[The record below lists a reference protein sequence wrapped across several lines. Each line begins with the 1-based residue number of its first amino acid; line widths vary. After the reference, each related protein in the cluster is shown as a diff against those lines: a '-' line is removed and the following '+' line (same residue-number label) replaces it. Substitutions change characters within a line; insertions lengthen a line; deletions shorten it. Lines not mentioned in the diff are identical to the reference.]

1 MKYVAFDLE
10 ITREIPE
17 GAEDWATFRPLGI
30 SCAATTESDGPEEL
44 YNLWHGSE
52 QHSGMLA
59 PQMSPAL
66 CRRLVSYFVT
76 RQKDGYRIV
85 TVNGLGFDFDILAE
99 ECQDDSAAETCRQ
112 LALGHTDIGFA
123 MFCQKGFMVG
133 LSAMAK
139 GLGVAGKTE
148 GMSGAL
154 APSMWAESRESQEK
168 VLEYV
173 QQDVRATANI
183 YDALLATRRM
193 YWTTKRGARSK
204 RPWYPKISGDGHI
217 INVREALGLPEPD
230 VSWMD
235 KPWSREKFCGWIKGV
250 QNG

>member
-17 GAEDWATFRPLGI
+17 GADDWSTFRPLGI
-30 SCAATTESDGPEEL
+30 SCAATLTDEGNGERQMRTWYGAEQENDL
-44 YNLWHGSE
+44 Y
-52 QHSGMLA
+52 Q
-59 PQMSPAL
+59 PQMSPHA
-66 CRRLVSYFVT
+66 CRVMLGHLVHMQS
-76 RQKDGYRIV
+76 RGYRIV
-85 TVNGLGFDFDILAE
+85 TVNGLGFDFDVLAE
-99 ECQDDSAAETCRQ
+99 ECKSDSAARECRR
-112 LALGHTDIGFA
+112 LALRHIDIGFA

-173 QQDVRATANI
+173 QQDVRATADI

-193 YWTTKRGARSK
+193 YWTTKRGTRSK
-204 RPWYPKISGDGHI
+204 RPWCPLFSNGHLLSV
-217 INVREALGLPEPD
+217 NEALELPEPD
-230 VSWMD
+230 TSWMES
-235 KPWSREKFCGWIKGV
+235 PWHRSKFCGWIEGTEE
-250 QNG
+250 